1 MKLDDNFERDRN
13 NEPAPERVERSEP
26 QGPLADRE
34 VPLAP
39 IATADVI
46 HRWLDGELPEPTG
59 LRGES
64 ARSVEFWR
72 RVNDEADRRRRVVTP
87 PHVSARIMASLPD
100 DAQYAPR
107 LTPWWKQDLQLS
119 PLTAAALLVGAFVLG
134 VLVMR
139 FLSAV

>member
-1 MKLDDNFERDRN
+1 MMLDDNIERDRRD
-13 NEPAPERVERSEP
+13 ERAAERAERPVDP

-39 IATADVI
+39 IATTDVI
-46 HRWLDGELPEPTG
+46 HRWLDGDLPEPTG

-72 RVNDEADRRRRVVTP
+72 RVNDEAERRRQVVTP
-87 PHVSARIMASLPD
+87 PHVAARIMASLPEPSV
-100 DAQYAPR
+100 AVR
-107 LTPWWKQDLQLS
+107 TTPWWKKDLQLS
-119 PLTAAALLVGAFVLG
+119 PLAAAALLAGAFVLG

-139 FLSAV
+139 FLSAA